1 MVTTFKKS
9 LHGVY
14 SLLILLAF
22 ISLVYFLMIEPAL
35 IERKENYERID
46 NLAFQLDRFNDSNI
60 KIELLKTEIK
70 KLKLTNSNTQGFLKN
85 NTPAVVAA
93 DLQKKF
99 KELIKANGGNLV
111 STHVVK
117 QKNNDIYQKITIKTH
132 VKASIETLKN
142 VLYKLTSN
150 NPLLF
155 TENIMIQK
163 RAVNKK
169 RANQNNGLL
178 EIRFDVS
185 GYTNSA
191 TNNTTPAS
199 S

>member
-1 MVTTFKKS
+1 MKTSIQNS
-9 LHGVY
+9 LHGIY
-14 SLLILLAF
+14 SLLILILF
-22 ISLVYFLMIEPAL
+22 VCIIYLSLVQPLL
-35 IERKENYERID
+35 SERHENSERIES
-46 NLAFQLDRFNDSNI
+46 LTFQLNRFSNTSM
-60 KIELLKTEIK
+60 KIDLIRDEIK
-70 KLKLTNSNTQGFLKN
+70 QLKLQNSDTKGFLKN

-99 KELIKANGGNLV
+99 KELIKSNGGNLV

-117 QKNNDIYQKITIKTH
+117 QKNQDIYQKITIKTH
-132 VKASIETLKN
+132 IKANIETLNN

-163 RAVNKK
+163 RTVNKK
-169 RANQNNGLL
+169 KSSQNNDLL

-185 GYTNSA
+185 GFINNNS
-191 TNNTTPAS
+191 S
-199 S
+199 SS

>member
-1 MVTTFKKS
+1 MKTSIQNS
-9 LHGVY
+9 LHGIY
-14 SLLILLAF
+14 SLLILILF
-22 ISLVYFLMIEPAL
+22 VCIIYLSLVQPLL
-35 IERKENYERID
+35 SERHENSERIES
-46 NLAFQLDRFNDSNI
+46 LTFQLNRFSNTSM
-60 KIELLKTEIK
+60 KIDLIRDEIK
-70 KLKLTNSNTQGFLKN
+70 QLKLQNSDTKGFLKN

-99 KELIKANGGNLV
+99 KELIKSNGGNLV

-117 QKNNDIYQKITIKTH
+117 QKNQDIYQKITIKTH
-132 VKASIETLKN
+132 IKANIETLNN

-163 RAVNKK
+163 RTVNKK
-169 RANQNNGLL
+169 KSSRNNDLL

-185 GYTNSA
+185 GFINNNS
-191 TNNTTPAS
+191 S
-199 S
+199 SS

>member
-1 MVTTFKKS
+1 MKTSIHNS

-14 SLLILLAF
+14 SLLILILFA
-22 ISLVYFLMIEPAL
+22 SLFYLILLEPVL
-35 IERKENYERID
+35 NKRNDNSERIE
-46 NLAFQLDRFNDSNI
+46 NLVFQLKRLDSTDLKIDLI
-60 KIELLKTEIK
+60 KNEIK
-70 KLKLTNSNTQGFLKN
+70 QLKLTNSESKGFLEN

-93 DLQKKF
+93 NLQKKF

-117 QKNNDIYQKITIKTH
+117 QTNEDIYQKITIKTH
-132 VKASIETLKN
+132 VKANIETLRS

-155 TENIMIQK
+155 IENIMIQK

-169 RANQNNGLL
+169 SKQNNGLL

-185 GYTNSA
+185 GFTNSL
-191 TNNTTPAS
+191 S
-199 S
+199 

>member
-1 MVTTFKKS
+1 MKTSIQDS
-9 LHGVY
+9 LHGIY
-14 SLLILLAF
+14 SLLILIMFVCIIYL
-22 ISLVYFLMIEPAL
+22 SLIQPLL
-35 IERKENYERID
+35 SERHENSERIES
-46 NLAFQLDRFNDSNI
+46 LTFQLNRFSNTSM
-60 KIELLKTEIK
+60 KIDLMRDEIK
-70 KLKLTNSNTQGFLKN
+70 QLKLQNSDTKGFLKN

-99 KELIKANGGNLV
+99 KELIKSNGGNLV

-117 QKNNDIYQKITIKTH
+117 QKNQDIYQKITIKTH
-132 VKASIETLKN
+132 IKANIETLNN

-163 RAVNKK
+163 RTVNKK
-169 RANQNNGLL
+169 KSSRNNDLL

-185 GYTNSA
+185 GFINNNS
-191 TNNTTPAS
+191 S
-199 S
+199 SS

>member
-1 MVTTFKKS
+1 MKTSIQDS
-9 LHGVY
+9 LHGIY
-14 SLLILLAF
+14 SLLILIMFVCIIYL
-22 ISLVYFLMIEPAL
+22 SLIQPLL
-35 IERKENYERID
+35 SERHENSERIES
-46 NLAFQLDRFNDSNI
+46 LTFQLNRFSNTSM
-60 KIELLKTEIK
+60 KIDLMRDEIK
-70 KLKLTNSNTQGFLKN
+70 QLKLQNSDTKGFLKN

-99 KELIKANGGNLV
+99 KELIKSNGGNLV

-117 QKNNDIYQKITIKTH
+117 QKNQDIYQKITIKTH
-132 VKASIETLKN
+132 IKANIETLNN

-163 RAVNKK
+163 RTVNKK
-169 RANQNNGLL
+169 KSSQNNDLL

-185 GYTNSA
+185 GFINNNS
-191 TNNTTPAS
+191 S
-199 S
+199 SS